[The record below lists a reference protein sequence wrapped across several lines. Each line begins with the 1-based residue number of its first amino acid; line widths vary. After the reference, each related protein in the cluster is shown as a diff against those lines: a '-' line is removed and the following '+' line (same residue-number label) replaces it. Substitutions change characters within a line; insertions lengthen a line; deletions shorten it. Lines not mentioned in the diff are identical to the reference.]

1 MESSIRYSNAM
12 AEVLHYLKGIRQEDI
27 DKIPKKLI
35 EFFKDNSSK
44 DYECKF
50 DYNKPLKELKLQ
62 EETKG
67 LIAMICLNYWC
78 ETEEQKKN
86 FIAKLNENEKKY
98 QEELREKYNP
108 DNIFKKQEIN
118 KEEIQQP
125 AKSQAIIVYKKPL
138 YKKILDNIKNIF
150 RLK

>member
-1 MESSIRYSNAM
+1 MENSIRYSNAM

-35 EFFKDNSSK
+35 DFLKDNSSK

-50 DYNKPLKELKLQ
+50 DYNKPLNELKLQ

-67 LIAMICLNYWC
+67 IIAMICLNYWC
-78 ETEEQKKN
+78 ETEVQKKN
-86 FIAKLNENEKKY
+86 FIGKLNENEKKY
-98 QEELREKYNP
+98 QEELRKKYNP
-108 DNIFKKQEIN
+108 DNIFKKQEIY

-125 AKSQAIIVYKKPL
+125 MVSQAIAIYKKPL
-138 YKKILDNIKNIF
+138 YKKILDNIKKMLRI
-150 RLK
+150 K